1 MHSDNLNLLNR
12 NNFIMDSSL
21 TTPTDV
27 ETPDKDL
34 LIHGNSTN
42 SNSNN

>member
-1 MHSDNLNLLNR
+1 M
-12 NNFIMDSSL
+12 

-34 LIHGNSTN
+34 LTTTN
-42 SNSNN
+42 